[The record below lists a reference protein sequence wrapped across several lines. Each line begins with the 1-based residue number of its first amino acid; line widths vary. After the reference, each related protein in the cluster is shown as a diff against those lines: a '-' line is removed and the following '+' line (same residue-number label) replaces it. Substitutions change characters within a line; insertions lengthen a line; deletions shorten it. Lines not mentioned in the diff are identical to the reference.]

1 MRLIA
6 RLAIRR
12 PVPILIFW
20 VGAFV
25 VALFLAGNARDN
37 LHETQLQ
44 IPGTEADRAAK
55 LSEQQFGGTISMAI
69 LLKAPPSQERAL
81 EREARALVRRLERI
95 PDVTVLSPFAIGGDP
110 RLAEPPGQA
119 LLTLQVNRPAEE
131 ISDET
136 IPAVEREL
144 DKVRPPVET
153 EVSGRAPLVRAINEA
168 SLDSLDQGEKIA
180 FPILIVLLLLVFRSP
195 VAAMI
200 PLLCG
205 LFVTRIGMA
214 IMGGLNE
221 AFQLDALALNMLTMI
236 GLALG
241 VDYSLLIVSRFREE
255 LAAGRSVEEAVE
267 QSVLRAGR
275 TVIFAGTALAVG
287 MLGALFIA
295 PGSLLESATLGVVVA
310 CVLAV
315 VIGLFAIPA
324 SLAVLGENVD
334 RWQLWSARRENPWVR
349 LSERMSRKPLVAVLL
364 TMFPLL
370 LLTAPALALNTG
382 PPNVQNLPPDNA
394 TRKSFEAFQRDRGAG
409 WATPFEVD
417 FQTQGPITTEARLRA
432 LKRFQQQAAAQPGIE
447 AVLGPASLLE
457 RTEVLR
463 SLTRQIASGG
473 RQLNRLEG
481 GLERL
486 LFATGLLN
494 RGLERGAAGAT
505 ALNNGLGDAAGGS
518 NQIAQGTADAVP
530 QTQRLANGVAETEAG
545 SKRLTK
551 ASRRASKGARELQD
565 AIDELARVINEQN
578 DQAEAKLID
587 PVNTSQ
593 SAVQSALRNL
603 GSAGPAA
610 AADPAVQR
618 ALADVQRALA
628 ALGPL
633 KTNIDS
639 YATEF
644 EANSVAMRQITR
656 GMDRLVAGLRR
667 IARGSGQ
674 LDAGI
679 AQTATG
685 AAQLAAATG
694 DLSLGTSA
702 LSTGLDQLLAGSG
715 ELATG
720 IDAAANGSERIARGI
735 NRLLDAVVA
744 VRRASDAQTRALRRQ
759 GTNVN
764 RAATSGYFV
773 LAGIEGARPQ
783 SQANASFAINTARGG
798 NTARVIVVPKKGAFD
813 QDTAALRPVLE
824 DLAEKTAKDM
834 GAKEVVGGPAVLL
847 DDFDQATSAR
857 FPLLVL
863 VLVVV
868 TFLVLLVLFRAP
880 ILALVAVLL
889 NLVTVGAAVGV
900 LILCF
905 QTDPPPLGGPGYLD
919 AIALSG
925 IFAIIFGLSID
936 YEVFLLSRLVE
947 GRALTGTTEGAIR
960 YGLEKTA
967 TIITGAAAVMT
978 FVFLAFAVSPVTNT
992 RQFGIGLTV
1001 AVVLDAS
1008 VVRLILLPALIRM
1021 FGERTWAVPPW
1032 LDRVLPRFSTH

>member
-1 MRLIA
+1 MTHIA
-6 RLAIRR
+6 RLAVRH

-20 VGAFV
+20 VGAFL
-25 VALFLAGNARDN
+25 VALAFAGKARDN

-44 IPGTEADRAAK
+44 IPGTDADRAAK
-55 LSEQQFGGTISMAI
+55 ISERQFGGTISMAV
-69 LLKAPPSQERAL
+69 LLKAPVSEQRAL
-81 EREARALVRRLERI
+81 EREGRVLARRLERI
-95 PDVTVLSPFAIGGDP
+95 PDVSVLSPFAIGGDS

-144 DKVRPPVET
+144 ERVREPVES

-180 FPILIVLLLLVFRSP
+180 FPILVVLLLLVFRSP

-200 PLLCG
+200 PLACG
-205 LFVTRIGMA
+205 LLVTRIGMA
-214 IMGGLNE
+214 AMGGLNE
-221 AFQLDALALNMLTMI
+221 VFGLDALALNMLTMI

-255 LAAGRSVEEAVE
+255 LANGRDVAGAVEE
-267 QSVLRAGR
+267 SVQRAGR
-275 TVIFAGTALAVG
+275 TVVFAGTALAVG
-287 MLGALFIA
+287 MLGAFFIA

-315 VIGLFAIPA
+315 VTALFAIPA
-324 SLAVLGENVD
+324 ALAALGTNVN
-334 RWQLWSARRENPWVR
+334 RWQLWSSRAENPWVR
-349 LSERMSRKPLVAVLL
+349 LSERVSRKPGVAVLL

-370 LLTAPALALNTG
+370 LLTAPALALDTG
-382 PPNVQNLPPDNA
+382 PPNVENLPPGDA
-394 TRKSFEAFQRDRGAG
+394 SRKSFEAFQRDRGAG

-417 FQTQGPITTEARLRA
+417 FQTEGPITTEARLRR
-432 LKRFQQQAAAQPGIE
+432 LKRFQQQVAGEPGIE

-473 RQLNRLEG
+473 RQLNRLER

-486 LFATGLLN
+486 LFATGRLN
-494 RGLERGAAGAT
+494 RGLEEGAAGAT
-505 ALNNGLGDAAGGS
+505 ALNNGLGQAAAGS
-518 NQIAQGTADAVP
+518 DEIARGTGAAVP
-530 QTQRLANGVAETEAG
+530 QTQRLAEGVQQTGAG
-545 SKRLTK
+545 ADRLNRAAGR
-551 ASRRASKGARELQD
+551 ASRGARELED
-565 AIDELARVINEQN
+565 AIDELARVIIEQA
-578 DQAEAKLID
+578 DDAETRLID
-587 PVNTSQ
+587 PVNSAQ

-603 GSAGPAA
+603 GSVGPAA

-618 ALADVQRALA
+618 ARADVQRALA

-633 KTNIDS
+633 KSNIDD
-639 YATEF
+639 YATQF
-644 EANSVAMRQITR
+644 EANSVAAREITR
-656 GMDRLVAGLRR
+656 GLDRLVAGLAR
-667 IARGSGQ
+667 IASGSGD
-674 LDAGI
+674 LDEGI
-679 AQTATG
+679 AQTAVGATQLAG
-685 AAQLAAATG
+685 AAGQLST
-694 DLSLGTSA
+694 GTSA
-702 LSTGLDQLLAGSG
+702 LSAGLGQLLGGSG

-720 IDAAANGSERIARGI
+720 IDAAAQGSERIGRGI

-759 GTNVN
+759 GTDVD
-764 RAATSGYFV
+764 RAARSGYFV
-773 LAGIEGARPQ
+773 LAGIEGARPEAQ
-783 SQANASFAINTARGG
+783 SNASFAINTSRGG
-798 NTARVIVVPKKGAFD
+798 NTARVIVVPEKGAFD
-813 QDTAALRPVLE
+813 EDTAGLRPRLE
-824 DLAEKTAKDM
+824 QLAADAARDM
-834 GAKEVVGGPAVLL
+834 DASEVVGGPAVLL

-857 FPLLVL
+857 FPFLVIVL
-863 VLVVV
+863 VIV
-868 TFLVLLVLFRAP
+868 TFLVLLLLFRAP
-880 ILALVAVLL
+880 VLALVAVLL

-978 FVFLAFAVSPVTNT
+978 FVFLAFAVSPVANT

-1001 AVVLDAS
+1001 AVVLDAT
-1008 VVRLILLPALIRM
+1008 VVRLILLPALIRI